1 MNPHHFAALHFNPLD
16 LLIAPAFAQATP
28 GAAAAGS
35 GMFNIILPV
44 IFIAVFYFIMIR
56 PQMRRAKEQR
66 EMLGKL
72 QKGDEVVT
80 SGGIAGR
87 IDEIGD
93 HFISVEVADRVF
105 IKFQK
110 AAVSQVL
117 PKGSL
122 KAG

>member
-1 MNPHHFAALHFNPLD
+1 MNLQDFNILD
-16 LLIAPAFAQATP
+16 LLISPAYAQAVP
-28 GAAAAGS
+28 GVAAGS
-35 GMFNIILPV
+35 GMFNIILPL

-56 PQMRRAKEQR
+56 PQMRRAKELR
-66 EMLGKL
+66 EMLSKL

-80 SGGIAGR
+80 NGGIAGR

>member
-1 MNPHHFAALHFNPLD
+1 MNPQHFNFLD
-16 LLIAPAFAQATP
+16 LLIQPAFAQSSP

-35 GMFNIILPV
+35 GMFNIILPLV
-44 IFIAVFYFIMIR
+44 FIAVFYFLMIR

-72 QKGDEVVT
+72 QKGDEVIT

-93 HFISVEVADRVF
+93 HFITVEVSSGVR

-122 KAG
+122 NAG

>member
-1 MNPHHFAALHFNPLD
+1 MNLQDFNPLD
-16 LLIAPAFAQATP
+16 VLIAPAFAQAAP
-28 GAAAAGS
+28 GAAPAGS

-72 QKGDEVVT
+72 QKGDEVIT
-80 SGGIAGR
+80 SGGVAGR
-87 IDEIGD
+87 IEEIGD
-93 HFISVEVADRVF
+93 HFITVEVSDGVRV
-105 IKFQK
+105 KFQK
-110 AAVSQVL
+110 AAVSHVL

>member
-1 MNPHHFAALHFNPLD
+1 MNPQHFDVLNSNWLD
-16 LLIAPAFAQATP
+16 LLIPPAYAQAAP
-28 GAAAAGS
+28 GGAPAGS

-44 IFIAVFYFIMIR
+44 IFIAVFYFLMIR

-93 HFISVEVADRVF
+93 HFITVEVSDGVR

-110 AAVSQVL
+110 SAISQVL

>member
-1 MNPHHFAALHFNPLD
+1 MNLQAFNPFD
-16 LLIAPAFAQATP
+16 LLISPAFAQAAP
-28 GAAAAGS
+28 GGAPAGS
-35 GMFNIILPV
+35 GLYNIVLPV
-44 IFIAVFYFIMIR
+44 IFIGVFYFIMIR

-72 QKGDEVVT
+72 QKGDEVIT

-87 IDEIGD
+87 IDELGD
-93 HFISVEVADRVF
+93 HFVTVEVSDGVR